1 MNPEERLAKI
11 ANEILDEATLAS
23 DVYTARPLELL
34 RHLFW
39 LGPANQDH
47 ERSILLL
54 QGWLD
59 QLYSDA
65 ALRIANNRH
74 RAQQRVL
81 DLRNQ
86 ILRQYRHPD
95 EVDEVAFRPVV
106 YRWIFAGEGD
116 REPERSEEL
125 TDLFFSGVRRQLEA
139 HGFAPLRNDWSDI
152 LARWGTDSNSTRDS
166 DGSGR

>member
-11 ANEILDEATLAS
+11 AIEILEEATLAS
-23 DVYTARPLELL
+23 DVYTARPLEFL

-39 LGPANQDH
+39 LGPAQQDH
-47 ERSILLL
+47 ERSIILLRS
-54 QGWLD
+54 WLD
-59 QLYSDA
+59 RLHSDA
-65 ALRIANNRH
+65 AFRIANERH
-74 RAQQRVL
+74 RAQERVV

-95 EVDEVAFRPVV
+95 EVDVAAFRPLV
-106 YRWIFAGEGD
+106 YRWIFRGEGA
-116 REPERSEEL
+116 REPERSEGL
-125 TDLFFSGVRRQLEA
+125 TDLFFEGVRAQLES

-166 DGSGR
+166 EGSGR